1 MKFILNFL
9 IIISFLLSLTDE
21 QKSRIN
27 QKTNDDLSAPN
38 FTLKTIESR
47 NFNDIKFYIKDIY
60 DASKI
65 FQQQNKIWP
74 LKIQQLID
82 KNLLTESKTDNILLN
97 EWEFILEL
105 SNDENEDK
113 IIIAN
118 SLNENIKVTYDTVD
132 DYFSFITPDE
142 NNLTIES
149 SVTLDS
155 LKGKVVLINFWATWC
170 GPCRME
176 IPDFNELYRD
186 YNDKGLEVLAI
197 SIDDGRDALLNFKNA
212 YNIFYPIL
220 YGTRSQMS
228 KIQMEYG
235 GIYSIPIT
243 FLLNKKGEVIRVY
256 PGAII
261 KQFDPGMYTDLVM
274 NIENALLSK

>member
-1 MKFILNFL
+1 M
-9 IIISFLLSLTDE
+9 LSLTDE

-47 NFNDIKFYIKDIY
+47 NFNDIKSYIKDIY

-82 KNLLTESKTDNILLN
+82 KDLLTESKTDNILLN

-118 SLNENIKVTYDTVD
+118 SLNESIKVTYDTVD

-176 IPDFNELYRD
+176 IPDFNELYKD

-220 YGTRSQMS
+220 YGNRSEMS